1 MRSPHVLHVCW
12 LYMDIFPVHSA
23 WESRSWAET
32 NRVCSVFEMMAPHS
46 QRQKKIH
53 VNKSLQW
60 PKTESRV
67 SVYLIIC
74 SANSSVRLLLNGP
87 KGFWVWLLALW
98 MWKPDFPLWF
108 LVLLEQRSVWRCSAI
123 RVSGLHLMSEPGG
136 LSVSGREAS
145 SPLLSWVLLNAR
157 MRSIRDSGLQ
167 RL

>member
-1 MRSPHVLHVCW
+1 MCFMCADCIWTFFRFILLEKANLEQKPTEFAACLKWWHHTARGRRK
-12 LYMDIFPVHSA
+12 YMS
-23 WESRSWAET
+23 T
-32 NRVCSVFEMMAPHS
+32 RVCSDHK
-46 QRQKKIH
+46 Q
-53 VNKSLQW
+53 
-60 PKTESRV
+60 SRV

-108 LVLLEQRSVWRCSAI
+108 PVLLEQRSVWRCSAI